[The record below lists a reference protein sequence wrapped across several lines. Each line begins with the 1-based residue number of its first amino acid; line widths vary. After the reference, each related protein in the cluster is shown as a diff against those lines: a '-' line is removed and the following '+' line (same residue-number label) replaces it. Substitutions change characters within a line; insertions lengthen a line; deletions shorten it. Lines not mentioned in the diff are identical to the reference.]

1 MRTRCLGKG
10 ASKAA
15 TRGTELGLAIA
26 LATSCFSVGLVGQV
40 PLVSQLPPAPAVITI
55 VRAHHQRLLFDRDI
69 RRIAVGDQAI
79 LSAELITDREI
90 LVLGNETG
98 RTTLLVW
105 FTDGTI
111 REAVFS
117 VQRDLSVLQ
126 AALAR
131 IHPSIQVESAPD
143 RDAIILTGRVPNIAV
158 SQVAEA
164 VAQQYLE
171 AGQGAGGAQPFLAA
185 PPAQVAPAPPGG
197 GAPLGAAPIPGQLQI
212 PPAPAVPGQPPPP
225 TPQETARLQGP
236 PAPIGTIIN
245 LIQLE
250 TLPPLPEEKI
260 REAIQSLGGQQVTVR
275 RVLAG
280 NVRDDSRDTLVLEGA
295 VPNQIALVRVL
306 EVASQIFAAET
317 VTAEDL
323 RVVADE
329 AGGLADSAQPGQQSQ
344 AGLGLGGGSI
354 AGLGGGRAA
363 RLGNGIQRN
372 LGRATVIEA
381 AGGRILSFIEVSDLP
396 QVRVGIRLFEINR
409 AKLRTYNSNFVALAS
424 DFRQPSL
431 NPAAGAV
438 AAQDGAAARVGRAS
452 RSQVQEVLSFLGGTL
467 LNQVQYSGAQA
478 AVDLALSLL
487 ERRGIARSLS
497 SPSLTV
503 LSGEPAQFQVG
514 GEIPIPVAFSPAVGG
529 ATASALGVFSAVDF
543 VAFGLQLDIRPLV
556 GDDDTITLDVQPRV
570 VTPDPGLTTA
580 IRQTT
585 GTNQVTTAFETR
597 ALRTSSR
604 LDDGQALLLG
614 GLTQNNT
621 SRNTASTPGVSDVPG
636 LGWLFKNFDRTAD
649 SLDLV
654 IVVNP
659 VILRSPIPGA
669 AAWTFPNPEELMR
682 SVVSN

>member
-1 MRTRCLGKG
+1 MMRTRSVRTTCL
-10 ASKAA
+10 ARS
-15 TRGTELGLAIA
+15 RCLWLSLLVA
-26 LATSCFSVGLVGQV
+26 LALHGSALSVGGQA
-40 PLVSQLPPAPAVITI
+40 LPPVQAQPAAVVETI
-55 VRAHHQRLLFDRDI
+55 IRGHHQRLVFNRDI
-69 RRIAVGDQAI
+69 RRMAVGDQAI

-98 RTTLLVW
+98 RTTLLIW
-105 FTDGTI
+105 FTDGSI
-111 REAVFS
+111 RETIFA
-117 VQRDLSVLQ
+117 VQRDLSVLR

-131 IHPSIQVESAPD
+131 IHPSIVVESAPD
-143 RDAIILTGRVPNIAV
+143 RDAIVLTGRVPDIAV
-158 SQVAEA
+158 SVAAEA
-164 VAQQYLE
+164 VAQQYLD
-171 AGQGAGGAQPFLAA
+171 AGGPGAGAQPFFAA
-185 PPAQVAPAPPGG
+185 PPVQLPQAAPGG
-197 GAPLGAAPIPGQLQI
+197 GAPLGAPIPGQPQI
-212 PPAPAVPGQPPPP
+212 PPVPAVPGQPAAPI
-225 TPQETARLQGP
+225 PQETARLQGP
-236 PAPIGTIIN
+236 LPPAGTIIN
-245 LIQLE
+245 LIQLDI
-250 TLPPLPEEKI
+250 LPPLPEEKI
-260 REAIQSLGGQQVTVR
+260 REAIRTLGGQGVTVR

-280 NVRDDSRDTLVLEGA
+280 NVRDDSSDTLVLEGT

-306 EVASQIFAAET
+306 GVAAQIFAAQT
-317 VTAEDL
+317 ITADDL

-329 AGGLADSAQPGQQSQ
+329 AGGLTDAGQQGQ
-344 AGLGLGGGSI
+344 QNQVGLGLGGTGL

-372 LGRATVIEA
+372 LGRATVIEVA
-381 AGGRILSFIEVSDLP
+381 DGRILSFIEVIDLP

-409 AKLRTYNSNFVALAS
+409 VKLRAYNSDFVALAS

-431 NPAAGAV
+431 NPASGAL
-438 AAQDGAAARVGRAS
+438 AAQDGAAARVGSAS
-452 RSQVQEVLSFLGGTL
+452 TSQVQEVLSFLGGTL

-478 AVDLALSLL
+478 AVDLALSFL

-497 SPSLTV
+497 SPTLTV

-514 GEIPIPVAFSPAVGG
+514 GEVPIPVAFSPAFGG
-529 ATASALGVFSAVDF
+529 DTATALGVFSAVDF
-543 VAFGLQLDIRPLV
+543 VAFGLQLDVRPLV
-556 GDDDTITLDVQPRV
+556 GQDDAITLDVQPRV

-604 LDDGQALLLG
+604 LEDGQALLLG
-614 GLTQNNT
+614 GLTQSNT
-621 SRNTASTPGVSDVPG
+621 SRNTAATPGISDVPG
-636 LGWLFKNFDRTAD
+636 LGWLFKNFDQNAD

-682 SVVSN
+682 SVISN